1 MKKIISI
8 ALLTLGFTASI
19 PAHAVEFWHSNTVWA
34 NQGMCSANITF
45 DAGEEPV
52 RNVVV
57 DVKVYDS
64 KGVFLQDDQITL
76 DEAGDSD
83 ATRYGI
89 GYLVSDVYCDDG
101 LKIVVTK
108 ASAVINGK
116 KTDLVKTKKLTVRD
130 FKPFTIQVGNKK

>member
-8 ALLTLGFTASI
+8 ALLSLGFTTSI
-19 PAHAVEFWHSNTVWA
+19 PTYALEFWHSDTVWA
-34 NQGMCSANITF
+34 NQGMCSANFTF

-52 RNVVV
+52 SNVVV
-57 DVKVYDS
+57 DVKVYNG
-64 KGVFLQDDQITL
+64 KGAFLQDDQITL
-76 DEAGDSD
+76 DDAGDSN
-83 ATRYGI
+83 ATRYGT
-89 GYLVSDVYCDDG
+89 GYLISDIYCDDG